1 MIISYNCTDFLRFGL
16 GGINYF
22 LFSVV
27 HQRIHEIPLL
37 NESLILT
44 SIMVRKY
51 INMWIFYP
59 KSAHFIERVDP

>member
-1 MIISYNCTDFLRFGL
+1 MIISYSCTDFLRFGL
-16 GGINYF
+16 GGINYI

-27 HQRIHEIPLL
+27 HQIIHEIPLL

-51 INMWIFYP
+51 INMWIYNH